1 MPAGDW
7 SITENLYQPDGGSL
21 FTMQVLDTVE
31 RCRLLTSAP
40 LYKWREDSSVAT
52 KVAAA
57 ALFALLTALAAQ
69 VRFVLPFT
77 PVPFTGQ
84 VLLVLLGAVVLG
96 RYGVLSQGMY
106 LGMGASFGWFSGMA
120 GAAALAGVTGGYLI
134 GFVLAS
140 FVLGELVER
149 RREWSGWQ
157 VTVTMALGVLVIYAA
172 GTLQLALVLGLG
184 PWDAVAMGAM
194 PFIVVDALKV
204 VIATGA
210 ASLFLRPRSA

>member
-1 MPAGDW
+1 MV
-7 SITENLYQPDGGSL
+7 TEKIYQSNGGSL
-21 FTMQVLDTVE
+21 FTMQVFDTVE

-40 LYKWREDSSVAT
+40 LYRWREDSSVAT
-52 KVAAA
+52 KVVAAA
-57 ALFALLTALAAQ
+57 FFALLTALAAQ

-84 VLLVLLGAVVLG
+84 ILIVLLGAVVLG

-120 GAAALAGVTGGYLI
+120 GAAALVGVTGGYLI
-134 GFVLAS
+134 GFVIAS
-140 FVLGELVER
+140 FILGELVER

-157 VTVTMALGVLVIYAA
+157 VAFTMSLGVLVIYAA
-172 GTLQLALVLGLG
+172 GTLQLALVLGLD
-184 PWDAVAMGAM
+184 PWEAVVMGAA
-194 PFIVVDALKV
+194 PFVVVDALKV
-204 VIATGA
+204 VMATGA